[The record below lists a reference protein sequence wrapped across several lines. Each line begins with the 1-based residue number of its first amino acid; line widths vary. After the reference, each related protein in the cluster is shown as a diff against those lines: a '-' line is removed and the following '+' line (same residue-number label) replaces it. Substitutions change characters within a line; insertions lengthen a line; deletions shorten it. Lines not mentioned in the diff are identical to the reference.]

1 MADYCNNRL
10 VCKKIIAKN
19 GEKKWH
25 PPPLFLRSYTP
36 KVLTFT
42 QNCVILCLEVIDVE
56 DTMKRLQISLRPE
69 ILERL
74 DVLGVEM
81 GLKRSAVISL
91 LITEKWKEEH
101 ADQ

>member
-1 MADYCNNRL
+1 M
-10 VCKKIIAKN
+10 
-19 GEKKWH
+19 
-25 PPPLFLRSYTP
+25 
-36 KVLTFT
+36 
-42 QNCVILCLEVIDVE
+42 E